1 VRRCCAHELVGRP
14 LLLAVHIVKYWVNT
28 VEQDM
33 AIALDI
39 GCEVSVNPAAK
50 SNTELAFLLHDAGLN
65 YGTEQVADGHKGI
78 VRFQSAATLPANHVG
93 KTEMAG

>member
-1 VRRCCAHELVGRP
+1 MALPPHRP
-14 LLLAVHIVKYWVNT
+14 QT
-28 VEQDM
+28 EGGEQ
-33 AIALDI
+33 LQ
-39 GCEVSVNPAAK
+39 